1 MTGLR
6 AMSSIRREIAV
17 DWHGLRKR
25 ELLWLPDIVAGAAT
39 WRLDGQTEYLARVG
53 HQERMPD
60 P

>member
-1 MTGLR
+1 
-6 AMSSIRREIAV
+6 MSSIRREIAV